1 MKEQEQIKQ
10 TNLTEEV
17 RQVKVD
23 SKKHVGTVIPHEG
36 HSVFEFNKVNFQL
49 RKATL
54 EDVSTYTMTT
64 TKGARTQTMRKRV
77 KVNDNCFYISC
88 LNAKNAIKQINKRFN
103 PEFVLVLT
111 D

>member
-1 MKEQEQIKQ
+1 MKPQEQLKS

-17 RQVKVD
+17 RHVKLN
-23 SKKHVGTVIPHEG
+23 KQKHVGTIVPHEG

-49 RKATL
+49 KKADFENTSAYQL
-54 EDVSTYTMTT
+54 
-64 TKGARTQTMRKRV
+64 TKGAKAQQMRKSV

-88 LNAKNAIKQINKRFN
+88 LNIKNAMKQINKRFN
-103 PEFVLVLT
+103 PEFILVLT

>member
-1 MKEQEQIKQ
+1 MKQQGQLKS

-23 SKKHVGTVIPHEG
+23 TKKHVGTIIPHEG
-36 HSVFEFNKVNFQL
+36 HSVFEFNKVNYQLKKAEYENTSAYQLTKGAKTQQL
-49 RKATL
+49 RK
-54 EDVSTYTMTT
+54 S
-64 TKGARTQTMRKRV
+64 V

-88 LNAKNAIKQINKRFN
+88 LNIKNAMKQINKRFN
-103 PEFVLVLT
+103 PEFILVLT

>member
-1 MKEQEQIKQ
+1 MKEQEQLRQ

-23 SKKHVGTVIPHEG
+23 SQKHVGTIIPHEG

-49 RKATL
+49 RKA
-54 EDVSTYTMTT
+54 EMENVSTYTLTR
-64 TKGARTQTMRKRV
+64 TKGAHTQTMRKRV
-77 KVNDNCFYISC
+77 KVNENCFYVSC
-88 LNAKNAIKQINKRFN
+88 LNIKNAIKAINKKYN
-103 PEFVLVLT
+103 PEFVLVLK